1 MDFSLFL
8 LILCVSL
15 LNVRKK
21 SIFCFS
27 LYFLLGGESPVI
39 LIPLVSLFPFTQS
52 IPRELEW
59 LNYLVNL
66 RINQIMLSQN
76 PLFFPPIRSVFV
88 WNILLF
94 LHFYILS
101 LSYES
106 LILFVN
112 TFLTRS
118 FLITLLCHFQLQLYL
133 LATCELPIK
142 YTYS

>member
-52 IPRELEW
+52 ILRELEW

-118 FLITLLCHFQLQLYL
+118 FLITLLCHFQN
-133 LATCELPIK
+133 
-142 YTYS
+142 